1 LKATL
6 WSYRVKVSSLT
17 SSLLDFFHFMFVVF
31 CFLVCEWGMVDI
43 MHNVVLVVTKHV
55 VQKARFIFF
64 SYDEVTTLDN
74 QS

>member
-1 LKATL
+1 MKATL